1 MMKTRVLQSLAA
13 LLILQ
18 VRATVAS
25 HATAEEFNDEFCQ
38 ERHTFCGEEDAD
50 RAEDGSCPHDETPTP
65 PETLTFLHNECVTA
79 ATDPEYDFLPD
90 PNSETYAEV
99 YASHPELRTNS
110 MLMTCTPDG
119 TFKQEYFSDEACT
132 ARVSGAALDRAT
144 SAVFDAVLAE
154 DLGPGILT
162 TRSSFMEDLETGI
175 SESPVCFPLA
185 RFTVDQG
192 ALAQY
197 FMQQY
202 GMDEATATQTA
213 ADQASTLEDIVP
225 AYNMRFTCDAASSC
239 SPTSLLTRIHEFQ
252 SACCDQPGDVC
263 DDGGMPEQCSAQCA
277 DSFLE
282 FYADCALTMLD
293 PTGMFGDGASDLM
306 VSFRS
311 LAEKCATESGE
322 DGAATF
328 VADGLEFCVNVAEG
342 QPATQDSVGWGGT
355 ADRAVD
361 GNEDS
366 AWGGDSCTHTNAGD
380 GNTAWWQVDLGSVQH
395 IRAVQ
400 LVNRADCCGDRINGA
415 QVVVSRSADY
425 TERAATVQCGTVH
438 DAEEG
443 DVIVMSCG
451 DGDAVGRY
459 VTVFNAENPL
469 LSLCEVGVFAQC
481 VDQPPPPPPPPL
493 AHIEGCD
500 NLATTGRAVASQS
513 STGYGGEASRAI
525 DGTQTADWSG
535 DSCTHTAGE
544 PGAENWWQVDIGNVQ
559 DIGSVLLTN
568 RADCCADRINGAHVV
583 VSQTSDYSSGV
594 DCGTIDDGQAGE
606 QIAVECS
613 GTRGR
618 YVTVYNNES
627 PHLTLCEVEVYSQTA
642 CAVDEGGVRPP
653 PPKCCK
659 RDASCDPLCSTP
671 SGGGH

>member
-1 MMKTRVLQSLAA
+1 MLQSLAA
-13 LLILQ
+13 LLLLQ
-18 VRATVAS
+18 ARGTSAS
-25 HATAEEFNDEFCQ
+25 HATAEAFVDGQCQ
-38 ERHTFCGEEDAD
+38 EPRMECGREDAD
-50 RAEDGSCPHDETPTP
+50 LPADGSECPEENLTPTE
-65 PETLTFLHNECVTA
+65 PETITFLHNECVNA

-90 PNSETYAEV
+90 PDSEVNSAV
-99 YASHPELRTNS
+99 FAAHPDLRTNS
-110 MLMTCTPDG
+110 MLMTCSPDG
-119 TFKQEYFSDEACT
+119 TFRQEYFSDEACT
-132 ARVSGAALDRAT
+132 VRVSGAELDRAIGEVVE
-144 SAVFDAVLAE
+144 AEIAEQLA
-154 DLGPGILT
+154 PGVIGVRT
-162 TRSSFMEDLETGI
+162 TFMEDLETGI
-175 SESPVCFPLA
+175 NQSPVCTPIA
-185 RFTVDQG
+185 HYTVNQQN
-192 ALAQY
+192 LIQY
-197 FMQQY
+197 YMQAY
-202 GMDEATATQTA
+202 GLDEATATQA
-213 ADQASTLEDIVP
+213 AGQLAESMENEEP
-225 AYNMRFTCDAASSC
+225 SYSMSFSCDASSSC
-239 SPTSLLTRIHEFQ
+239 APTSLLTRIHEFQ

-263 DDGGMPEQCSAQCA
+263 DDGGMPNQCSAQCA

-293 PTGMFGDGASDLM
+293 PSGMFGDGAADLM
-306 VSFRS
+306 VSFRT
-311 LAEKCATESGE
+311 LAEKCATQSGE

-355 ADRAVD
+355 ADRGVD

-366 AWGGDSCTHTNAGD
+366 AWGGNSCTHTNSGD

-425 TERAATVQCGTVH
+425 TERAATVQCGSVH
-438 DAEEG
+438 DAEAG

-451 DGDAVGRY
+451 DGDAAGQY
-459 VTVFNAENPL
+459 VTVFNTESPL
-469 LSLCEVGVFAQC
+469 LSLCEVSVFAQC
-481 VDQPPPPPPPPL
+481 TDQPPPPPPPPL

-513 STGYGGEASRAI
+513 STGFGGEASRAI
-525 DGTQTADWSG
+525 DGAQTADWSG
-535 DSCTHTAGE
+535 DSCTHTAGG
-544 PGAENWWQVDIGNVQ
+544 PGAENWWQVDLGQVG
-559 DIGSVLLTN
+559 DVGSVLLTN

-583 VSQTSDYSSGV
+583 VSQDSDYSEGV
-594 DCGTIDDGQAGE
+594 DCGTIHDGQAGE
-606 QIAVECS
+606 QIAVECR

-627 PHLTLCEVEVYSQTA
+627 PHLTLCEVEVYSQSA

-653 PPKCCK
+653 PPKCCR
-659 RDASCDPLCSTP
+659 RDSSCDPLCSGS